1 MDNCIRRV
9 ISPPKKKI
17 LRFLHPGTVV
27 ADLGCGPGYFTI
39 PMAEITGSNGRVY
52 AVDSDPKSIQ
62 ALNTKSKAQDLEN
75 IIATYT
81 ASAADIHCVPTGV
94 VDFVFANGLL
104 CCMTDHAGAIAEIK
118 RVLKPDGLAYLS
130 VTKVF
135 RRSDR
140 RAVPKEEWNGI
151 LSGFIIKESHEGLM
165 HRSAIVSPD
174 TGSSN

>member
-1 MDNCIRRV
+1 MDNYIRRL

-39 PMAEITGSNGRVY
+39 PMAEITGPTGRVY
-52 AVDSDPKSIQ
+52 AVDSDLKSIQ
-62 ALNTKSKAQDLEN
+62 VLRTKSKAQGLEN
-75 IIATYT
+75 IIVAYT
-81 ASAADIHCVPTGV
+81 ASAADLHCIPTGV

-104 CCMTDHAGAIAEIK
+104 CCMTNHSAAIAEIK

-135 RRSDR
+135 RKSDR

-151 LSGFIIKESHEGLM
+151 LSGFIENESHEGLM
-165 HRSAIVSPD
+165 HRSAIVF
-174 TGSSN
+174 SSHRIK